1 MKGMT
6 RRDFLR
12 VSGLALGGVVVS
24 TGLQGCL
31 SSSGSSNRA
40 EPDAAPVLRQ
50 VAFRHGVASGDP
62 LADRIMIWTR
72 VTPLDSQTDDIA
84 IQWEVAADDRFTELL
99 HSGTTRTASARD
111 YTVKIDVQ
119 NLEPGKRYHYRFV
132 SNGVTSAAGSMRTLP
147 ASGVSRVRLAVL
159 SCSNYPAGYFHVYA
173 AAAREADI
181 DAVVHLGDYIYEYAM
196 GGYAT
201 EDAEALGRALPAD
214 NNVETITLADYRR
227 RYALYRTD
235 ADLQAL
241 HAAAPM
247 IAVWDDHEIT
257 NDAWRDGAQNHNE
270 GEGDFAERKLAAL
283 QAYFEWMPIR
293 PADPN
298 DELTIYRSFDFGDLV
313 SLHMLDT
320 RIIGRDEQLS
330 YGTYMSE
337 SGFDAQA
344 FAADSSDSGRTL
356 LGQAQMDWLQ
366 ARLANSTSTWQVLGQ
381 QVLMGR
387 MLLPAEL
394 LSSLTNPDAD
404 LVRRFTELVQI
415 KMRMDM
421 SDPTLTQ
428 AEIARIETV
437 VPYNLDAWDGYAYER
452 EVLLGLSRSLDKNL
466 VVLAGDTHNA
476 WASDLETLDGSAVG
490 VEFATASVTSPG
502 LESYL
507 AVPPEAIGQT
517 EQVIST
523 LVNPLRYL
531 NANQRGYLIVTFT
544 DEQAQADWRF
554 VNTVKER
561 DYAIDES
568 RSKTLVTRI
577 GAANRRLVNSGQV

>member
-1 MKGMT
+1 MKGLS

-12 VSGLALGGVVVS
+12 VSGLAIGGVVVS

-31 SSSGSSNRA
+31 SGSGSSNRA
-40 EPDAAPVLRQ
+40 EPAPTPVLRQ

-62 LADRIMIWTR
+62 LADRVMIWTR
-72 VTPLDSQTDDIA
+72 VTPLDAQADEIA
-84 IQWEVAADDRFTELL
+84 VEWEVAADAQFKDLL
-99 HSGTTRTASARD
+99 HNGSTRTGVARD

-119 NLEPGKRYHYRFV
+119 NLEPGKRYHYRFI
-132 SNGVTSAAGSMRTLP
+132 SNGITSSAGSMKTLP
-147 ASGVSRVRLAVL
+147 ASGVSQVRLAVL

-173 AAAREADI
+173 AAAREADV

-201 EDAEALGRALPAD
+201 EDADALGRALPAD
-214 NNVETITLADYRR
+214 NDVEIITLEDYRK

-257 NDAWRDGAQNHNE
+257 NDTWRDGAENHNE
-270 GEGDFAERKLAAL
+270 GEGEFSERKLAAL
-283 QAYFEWMPIR
+283 QTYFEWMPIR
-293 PADPN
+293 PAAPD

-320 RIIGRDEQLS
+320 RVVGRDEQLS
-330 YGTYMSE
+330 YGTYMTE
-337 SGFDAQA
+337 SGFDMQA
-344 FAADSSDSGRTL
+344 FAADASDASRTL
-356 LGQAQMDWLQ
+356 LGQTQMDWLQ
-366 ARLANSTSTWQVLGQ
+366 ARLANSTATWQVLGQ

-387 MLLPAEL
+387 MFLPAEL

-404 LVRRFTELVQI
+404 LVTRFTELVQI
-415 KMRMDM
+415 KMRLEMN
-421 SDPTLTQ
+421 DPTLTPE
-428 AEIARIETV
+428 EIARVETV

-452 EVLLGLSRSLDKNL
+452 EVLLGLSRSLNKNL

-490 VEFATASVTSPG
+490 VEFATASVSSPG
-502 LESYL
+502 LESYP
-507 AVPPEAIGQT
+507 AVPPEAVGQT
-517 EQVIST
+517 EQVITT
-523 LVNPLRYL
+523 LVDPLRYL
-531 NANQRGYLIVTFT
+531 NANQRGYLILTFT

-554 VNTVKER
+554 VDTVKQR
-561 DYAIDES
+561 DYAMDDT
-568 RSKTLVTRI
+568 RAKTLVTRI
-577 GAANRRLVNSGQV
+577 GAANRRLISSGVS

>member
-1 MKGMT
+1 MKGMS

-31 SSSGSSNRA
+31 SGSGSSNRS
-40 EPDAAPVLRQ
+40 EPEPAPVLRQ
-50 VAFRHGVASGDP
+50 VAFQHGVASGDP
-62 LADRIMIWTR
+62 LADRVIIWTR
-72 VTPLDSQTDDIA
+72 VTPLDEQTADIA
-84 IQWEVAADDRFTELL
+84 VQWEVAADAGFTELL
-99 HSGTTRTASARD
+99 HSGNARTSADRD
-111 YTVKIDVQ
+111 YTLKVDVQ

-132 SNGVTSAAGSMRTLP
+132 SNSVTSPAGSMKTLP
-147 ASGVSRVRLAVL
+147 SAGIEQVRFAVL

-173 AAAREADI
+173 AAAKEADL
-181 DAVVHLGDYIYEYAM
+181 DAVVHLGDYIYEYSM

-201 EDAEALGRALPAD
+201 EDAEAMGRALPVD
-214 NNVETITLADYRR
+214 NDVETLALADYRK

-235 ADLQAL
+235 SDLQTL

-257 NDAWRDGAQNHNE
+257 NDTWRDGAENHNE
-270 GEGDFAERKLAAL
+270 GEGEFTERKLAAL

-320 RIIGRDEQLS
+320 RVIGRDEQLS
-330 YGTYMSE
+330 YGTYTTE

-344 FAADSSDSGRTL
+344 FAADASDSSRTL
-356 LGQAQMDWLQ
+356 LGQTQMDWLQ
-366 ARLANSTSTWQVLGQ
+366 ARLANSTATWQVLGQ

-387 MLLPAEL
+387 MMLPAEL
-394 LSSLTNPDAD
+394 LTALGNPSGGDLLTQ
-404 LVRRFTELVQI
+404 FSELVQI
-415 KMRMDM
+415 KLRMQM
-421 SDPTLTQ
+421 NDPTLTA
-428 AEIARIETV
+428 AEIARVETV
-437 VPYNLDAWDGYAYER
+437 IPYNLDAWDGYAYER
-452 EVLLGLSRSLDKNL
+452 EVILGLSRSLDKNL

-507 AVPPEAIGQT
+507 AVPPDMIGQT
-517 EQVIST
+517 EQVITT
-523 LVNPLRYL
+523 LVDPLRYL
-531 NANQRGYLIVTFT
+531 NASQRGYLIVTFN
-544 DEQAQADWRF
+544 DEQARADWRF
-554 VNTVKER
+554 VDTVKQR
-561 DYAIDES
+561 SHSIDAA
-568 RSKTLVTRI
+568 RSKTLTTFI
-577 GAANRRLVNSGQV
+577 GSANRRLVASS